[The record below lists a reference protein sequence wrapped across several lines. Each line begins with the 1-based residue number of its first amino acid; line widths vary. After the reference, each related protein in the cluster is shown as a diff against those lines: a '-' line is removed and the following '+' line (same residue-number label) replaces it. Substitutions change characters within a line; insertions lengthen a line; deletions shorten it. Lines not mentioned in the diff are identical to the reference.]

1 MELKV
6 TLMESAARFEKQIKL
21 LGAVTDIVC
30 GESGLALSCEKGENG
45 LTVTKKNNAA
55 HIAYEKD
62 VEFFRGLL
70 TL

>member
-30 GESGLALSCEKGENG
+30 GENGLALSCEK
-45 LTVTKKNNAA
+45 
-55 HIAYEKD
+55 
-62 VEFFRGLL
+62 
-70 TL
+70 